1 MEGEDDVVGVGF
13 DEGVELGSVLL
24 EWCFEK
30 CGLGDECLLELV
42 SCSVDFVWLWLE
54 LGGRE
59 LVKLGAEDEG
69 ALERLSVFSGSFFLF
84 LIWSRSPSGSSIST
98 EGSRFR

>member
-1 MEGEDDVVGVGF
+1 MEGEDDVVGVGL
-13 DEGVELGSVLL
+13 DEGVEVGSVLL

-54 LGGRE
+54 LGVGRE
-59 LVKLGAEDEG
+59 LVKFGAEDEEEG
-69 ALERLSVFSGSFFLF
+69 ALERLSVFSDSFFLF
-84 LIWSRSPSGSSIST
+84 LLWPLL
-98 EGSRFR
+98 

>member
-1 MEGEDDVVGVGF
+1 V
-13 DEGVELGSVLL
+13 GSVLL

-54 LGGRE
+54 LDVGSE
-59 LVKLGAEDEG
+59 LVKFGADDEERG
-69 ALERLSVFSGSFFLF
+69 FERLSVFSDSFFLF
-84 LIWSRSPSGSSIST
+84 LL
-98 EGSRFR
+98 